1 MRIIGISAFYHDS
14 AAALVEDGQILAA
27 AQEERFSRRKHD
39 PSFPSESLNW
49 ILDQHNLD
57 IDDIDAIAYYEDPKI
72 KLQRVLDSFATTW
85 PGAFGQFK
93 KALASQQNKL
103 AVRDFIAATTG
114 FKGEILYTR
123 HHLSHAASAFYPSPF
138 KRAAFLTVDGVGEWD
153 TTTFGVGNE
162 SEISIH
168 KKIEF
173 PHSMGLLYSAFTYYA
188 GFKINS
194 GEYKL
199 MGLAPYGEPKYA
211 QLILDNML
219 DVKPD
224 GSFRLNLEYFGHLGG
239 AGAITDAFASL
250 FGQPRRDPETNLTQ
264 FHMDVAASIQ
274 SVLEHVLLRI
284 CRFVANETGEANL
297 CLAGGVAL
305 NCVANG
311 KIIREGMFN
320 ELWIQPASGDAG
332 GAIGSALYHFHR
344 RAGSRRPKPAMNP
357 YLGPRFS
364 GSEIEAYLRRRN
376 IPYRKSGAL
385 ERETAELLSGGAIIG
400 WFQGPM
406 EFGPRALGNRSIL
419 GDPRAKNMQKE
430 MNLRIKYR
438 ESFRPFAP
446 IILEDKVADWF
457 EFHGKSPYMLIVAPL
472 KEEKRIALTEQE
484 SQLFGIEKLNT
495 IRSTVPAIT
504 HVDYSARLQTVSSDL
519 NPRLHR
525 LLEEFDALTGCPIL
539 VNTSFNV
546 RGEPIV
552 LSPDDAYTCFMRTG
566 MTHLILDEYI
576 VTKDEQPVFEES
588 KDWREQFELD

>member
-1 MRIIGISAFYHDS
+1 
-14 AAALVEDGQILAA
+14 
-27 AQEERFSRRKHD
+27 
-39 PSFPSESLNW
+39 
-49 ILDQHNLD
+49 
-57 IDDIDAIAYYEDPKI
+57 
-72 KLQRVLDSFATTW
+72 
-85 PGAFGQFK
+85 
-93 KALASQQNKL
+93 
-103 AVRDFIAATTG
+103 
-114 FKGEILYTR
+114 
-123 HHLSHAASAFYPSPF
+123 
-138 KRAAFLTVDGVGEWD
+138 
-153 TTTFGVGNE
+153 
-162 SEISIH
+162 
-168 KKIEF
+168 
-173 PHSMGLLYSAFTYYA
+173 
-188 GFKINS
+188 
-194 GEYKL
+194 
-199 MGLAPYGEPKYA
+199 
-211 QLILDNML
+211 
-219 DVKPD
+219 
-224 GSFRLNLEYFGHLGG
+224 
-239 AGAITDAFASL
+239 
-250 FGQPRRDPETNLTQ
+250 
-264 FHMDVAASIQ
+264 
-274 SVLEHVLLRI
+274 
-284 CRFVANETGEANL
+284 
-297 CLAGGVAL
+297 
-305 NCVANG
+305 
-311 KIIREGMFN
+311 
-320 ELWIQPASGDAG
+320 
-332 GAIGSALYHFHR
+332 
-344 RAGSRRPKPAMNP
+344 MNP